1 LNAAA
6 RTPLVRTFDG
16 KPFMIH
22 PIDILALSQPEFVR
36 TQVRSMFSG
45 GQPTRRESF
54 WRSWGFPEP

>member
-1 LNAAA
+1 MLV
-6 RTPLVRTFDG
+6 RRSPVVRTFER
-16 KPFMIH
+16 KTNIMVYPIH
-22 PIDILALSQPEFVR
+22 ILALSQPDFVR